1 LPKFNLILL
10 IHAHQPVGNFDSVIE
25 RNYQRSYLP
34 FVECL
39 MQRPCVRLGLHY
51 TGPLLEWLEQH
62 HPEFLDQLR
71 AMIRRG
77 QVEIVGGG
85 FYEPILIS
93 LPPDD
98 QAAQLRAMRAYLT
111 ARFGMAPSGAWL
123 AERVWE
129 PQLPSALSSSDVQYT
144 LVDDS
149 HFLAAGFEPDQL
161 YGDYIA
167 EDRGQTVRLFPGLK
181 LLRYL
186 VPFRPV
192 EETIDFLRGVA
203 ANHPGGMAAMGDDC
217 EKFGAWPG
225 TYEHC
230 YVDGWV
236 DRFFAALEASSDW
249 LVSTPPGEYLAEHEP
264 LGRADLPTASYS
276 EMMEWVLPTVARN
289 EFHALTQEFAG
300 RPGVLRFL
308 RGGHWRGFFSKYAE
322 SNLLH
327 KKMLYVSDKLHGLAA
342 PALDK
347 KKQEKLDRAHRHLMR
362 AQCNDAYWHGV
373 FGGVYAPHLRTE
385 PWRELVR
392 AEAICADLAPATPQ
406 ALRLERLDFD
416 ADGSEEL
423 YVTSQRMAA
432 LLKPN
437 DGGTIAALDFR
448 TNGLTLIN
456 SLQRRVE
463 AYHALLH
470 EEPQGG
476 DDGHA
481 ASIHDR
487 VRAKE
492 KGLARLLRYDRWP
505 RNAFRLLLFPA
516 QRNFQDYQQ
525 LRLEEH
531 AELAGGRYLVRE
543 ALHERISL
551 VCEAPLAAGSSAA
564 SQESLRCAKHFSFA
578 HTADGYQV
586 HCAVEITS
594 SAAQARRVQMGIEIV
609 LNLLAPNEPDRYF
622 ETATPGG
629 RHPLSW
635 AAAVP
640 ASQSNPVRLR
650 VVDLWQDVAATLEA
664 PLANHLWIAPIE
676 TVSESEDGFERV
688 YQGSQILLVWPVEL
702 SSSSP
707 WRGEVTLTIAPA
719 RPAATSQ
726 TLNHAVSKS
735 RRDE

>member
-1 LPKFNLILL
+1 MPKFNLVLL
-10 IHAHQPVGNFDSVIE
+10 IHAHQPVGNFDAVFE

-34 FVECL
+34 FVEVL
-39 MQRPCVRLGLHY
+39 QRHPGVRLALHY
-51 TGPLLEWLEQH
+51 TGPLLEWLEQR

-71 AMIRRG
+71 AMIGRG

-85 FYEPILIS
+85 FFEPILIS

-98 QAAQLRAMRAYLT
+98 QTAQLRAMRKYLT
-111 ARFGMAPSGAWL
+111 DHFGVAPTGAWL

-129 PQLPSALSSSDVQYT
+129 PQLPYALASSDVQYT

-149 HFLAAGFEPDQL
+149 HFLAAGFEGDQL

-192 EETIDFLRGVA
+192 EETIDFLRGAA
-203 ANHPGGMAAMGDDC
+203 ANHLGGMAAMGDDC
-217 EKFGAWPG
+217 EKFGAWPN

-230 YVDGWV
+230 YVDGWLE
-236 DRFFAALEASSDW
+236 RFFAALEASSEW
-249 LVSTPPGEYLAEHEP
+249 LLCTPPGEYVAAHPP

-276 EMMEWVLPTVARN
+276 EMMEWVLPTAARN
-289 EFHALTQEFAG
+289 EFHALTQEFDA
-300 RPGVLRFL
+300 RPNVLRFL

-327 KKMLYVSDKLHGLAA
+327 KKMLYVSKKLHSLLASTHG
-342 PALDK
+342 K
-347 KKQEKLDRAHRHLMR
+347 KNQERLDRARTHLMR

-392 AEAICADLAPATPQ
+392 AEVLCADLSPVTPH
-406 ALRLERLDFD
+406 ALHLERLDFD
-416 ADGSEEL
+416 ADGAEEL
-423 YVTSQRMAA
+423 YITSQRMAA
-432 LLKPN
+432 LVKPS
-437 DGGTIAALDFR
+437 DGGSIAALDFR
-448 TNGLTLIN
+448 TNSLTLIN

-463 AYHALLH
+463 AYHTLLYN
-470 EEPQGG
+470 EPQADSGA
-476 DDGHA
+476 A

-492 KGLARLLRYDRWP
+492 KGLASLLRYDRWP
-505 RNAFRLLLFPA
+505 RHAFRVLLFSA
-516 QRNFQDYQQ
+516 QKKFEDYQH

-531 AELAGGRYLVRE
+531 AALAGGRYLVRE
-543 ALHERISL
+543 ALPERVTL
-551 VCEAPLAAGSSAA
+551 VCEVPFASGAGASSG
-564 SQESLRCAKHFSFA
+564 ESLRCAKHFSFA

-586 HCAVEITS
+586 HCAVELTS
-594 SAAQARRVQMGIEIV
+594 SAAQTRRASVGIEIV

-622 ETATPGG
+622 EIATPEGK
-629 RHPLSW
+629 HPLSW

-640 ASQSNPVRLR
+640 ASPSNPARLR
-650 VVDLWQDVAATLEA
+650 VVDLWQNVAATLEA
-664 PLANHLWIAPIE
+664 PVASHLWIAPIE

-702 SSSSP
+702 SSRSP
-707 WRGEVTLTIAPA
+707 WRGEVTLTVAPA
-719 RPAATSQ
+719 HPVPTPKR
-726 TLNHAVSKS
+726 
-735 RRDE
+735 

>member
-1 LPKFNLILL
+1 LPKFHLVLL
-10 IHAHQPVGNFDSVIE
+10 IHAHQPVGNFDDVIE

-39 MQRPCVRLGLHY
+39 MRHPGVRLALHY
-51 TGPLLEWLEQH
+51 TGPLLEWLEQR

-77 QVEIVGGG
+77 QIEIVGGG
-85 FYEPILIS
+85 FFEPILIS
-93 LPPDD
+93 LSPDD
-98 QAAQLRAMRAYLT
+98 QAAQLRAMRSYLI
-111 ARFGMAPSGAWL
+111 ARFGVAPSGAWL

-192 EETIDFLRGVA
+192 GETIDFLRGVA
-203 ANHPGGMAAMGDDC
+203 ANHAGGMAAMGDDC
-217 EKFGAWPG
+217 EKFGAWPS

-230 YVDGWV
+230 YVDGWLE
-236 DRFFAALEASSDW
+236 RFFAALEASSDW
-249 LVSTPPGEYLAEHEP
+249 LVSTPPGEYIAAHDP

-276 EMMEWVLPTVARN
+276 EMMEWVLPTAARN
-289 EFHALTQEFAG
+289 EFHALTQEFAA

-327 KKMLYVSDKLHGLAA
+327 KKMLYVSEKVHSLASST
-342 PALDK
+342 PDK
-347 KKQEKLDRAHRHLMR
+347 KNHEKLDRARRHLMR

-385 PWRELVR
+385 PWRQLVR
-392 AEAICADLAPATPQ
+392 AEALCAELSPSPPH
-406 ALRLERLDFD
+406 ALHLERLDFD

-432 LLKPN
+432 LLKPG
-437 DGGTIAALDFR
+437 DGATVAALDFR

-470 EEPQGG
+470 EEPQA
-476 DDGHA
+476 DPGHV

-492 KGLARLLRYDRWP
+492 KGLAQILRYDRWP

-516 QRNFQDYQQ
+516 QKNFEDYQQ

-531 AELAGGRYLVRE
+531 AALAGGRYLVRE
-543 ALHERISL
+543 ALPERVSL
-551 VCEAPLAAGSSAA
+551 ACEAPLASGPGAA
-564 SQESLRCAKHFSFA
+564 SQELLRCAKHFSFA
-578 HTADGYQV
+578 HTAKGYQV
-586 HCAVEITS
+586 HCAVELAS
-594 SAAQARRVQMGIEIV
+594 AAAQAHRAQVGIEIV
-609 LNLLAPNEPDRYF
+609 LNLLAPDVPDRYF
-622 ETATPGG
+622 ETFTPEG
-629 RHPLSW
+629 RHPLRW

-640 ASQSNPVRLR
+640 TSQSDSARLR
-650 VVDLWQDVAATLEA
+650 VVDLWQDVAATLDA
-664 PLANHLWIAPIE
+664 PLASHLWVAPIE

-702 SSSSP
+702 SSTTP

-719 RPAATSQ
+719 RPAATP
-726 TLNHAVSKS
+726 K
-735 RRDE
+735 R